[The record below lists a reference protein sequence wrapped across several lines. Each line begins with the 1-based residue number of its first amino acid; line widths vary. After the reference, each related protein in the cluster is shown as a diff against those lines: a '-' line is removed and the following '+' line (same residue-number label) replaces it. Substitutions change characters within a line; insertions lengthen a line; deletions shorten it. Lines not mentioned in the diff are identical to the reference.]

1 MLVETPGDGVLSR
14 EADTQ
19 RGLADVC
26 RLRAVLNGHSVVD
39 SPGIVVP
46 GRAAIDDH
54 LRLCMYDTDSPLD
67 IGRLG
72 GLLMDSVN
80 YLREQHGFEFPIEIE
95 EPAEIHDLFL
105 LAASRHPHRE
115 LAGITLKV
123 MHILNHVDG
132 RELVHAGNIPESD
145 LANRLNTKVLTVI
158 DQLRADGVRLV
169 EWAAGKKTRTSLVT
183 KLLAKRETLASR
195 IYDRLRYRIVTE
207 NRAELIRAL
216 VGLTHRLVPFN
227 YVVPGQSQNGIVT
240 LRDISDTLGVALE
253 DVGALWGQPVEGESP
268 TPQNEFSGSTYRC
281 VNFVADVPVRVDDL
295 APERTP
301 AIAFVQAEFQLVD
314 QETSERNNEGDN
326 AHAAYKER
334 QLVVVRRRLL
344 GDRETP

>member
-14 EADTQ
+14 EAHDQ
-19 RGLADVC
+19 RALADVC
-26 RLRAVLNGHSVVD
+26 RLRAVLNGLSVVD
-39 SPGIVVP
+39 TEHIVVP

-67 IGRLG
+67 NERLRT
-72 GLLMDSVN
+72 LLNDAVT
-80 YLREQHGFEFPIEIE
+80 YLREQHGFEFPLEVE
-95 EPAEIHDLFL
+95 EPGEIHDLFL
-105 LAASRHPHRE
+105 LAASDHPRRS
-115 LAGITLKV
+115 LAAITLKV

-132 RELVHAGNIPESD
+132 RELVHAGNIPESE

-158 DQLRADGVRLV
+158 DQIRADGVRLI

-183 KLLAKRETLASR
+183 KLLAKRETLATR

-207 NRAELIRAL
+207 DRSDLIRAL

-227 YVVPGQSQNGIVT
+227 YVVPGQSQNGIVKLTDIAQT
-240 LRDISDTLGVALE
+240 LAVPLA
-253 DVGALWGQPVEGESP
+253 DVQRLWGEPVTEEESP

-295 APERTP
+295 APDRSP

-314 QETSERNNEGDN
+314 QDTSERNNRGDN
-326 AHAAYKER
+326 AHTAYKDR
-334 QLVVVRRRLL
+334 QLVVVRRRLMQS
-344 GDRETP
+344 